1 MFASMYVNNISIF
14 VSLLV
19 LRCPQPSPVSHFCS
33 MLVVS
38 VSLFLGINSILIFVG
53 RRLTAECEKLSTAL
67 LLSEASAG
75 PDAQLLHDDWM
86 ICLRLNPF
94 LIDSEMS
101 ESAILKLS
109 FPSLKDQH
117 RPLPPSPPSKSLW
130 ILDNLLA
137 D

>member
-1 MFASMYVNNISIF
+1 
-14 VSLLV
+14 
-19 LRCPQPSPVSHFCS
+19 
-33 MLVVS
+33 MLS
-38 VSLFLGINSILIFVG
+38 VSGGLWGSGLD
-53 RRLTAECEKLSTAL
+53 
-67 LLSEASAG
+67 SAG

-117 RPLPPSPPSKSLW
+117 PPLLW
-130 ILDNLLA
+130 RNFTVTLNALEVKIHHVTLLVLSSFYLKTGFVLDWM
-137 D
+137 